1 MTTKTVRIITAAT
14 ISLALAVPAVAFA
27 CGGKDG
33 DARDSHFQKADKNN
47 DGFLTQ
53 AEVGAQ
59 RWEHIKIADVN
70 NDNKVSKAE
79 LTQAFEGTGRGQ
91 HGDRFQKADK
101 NNDGFLTQA
110 EVGAQ
115 HWDRIKVADVN
126 NDSKVSKD
134 EMKQAFKAGKL
145 GRRHGQKSAS

>member
-1 MTTKTVRIITAAT
+1 MTTKTIRIITAAV
-14 ISLALAVPAVAFA
+14 IGFALAVPAVAFA

-33 DARDSHFQKADKNN
+33 SARESHFQSADKNK

-53 AEVGAQ
+53 AEVGPQ

-70 NDNKVSKAE
+70 NDNKVSENEMK
-79 LTQAFEGTGRGQ
+79 QAFEGVGKGE

-110 EVGAQ
+110 EVGTQ
-115 HWDRIKVADVN
+115 RWERIKVADVN
-126 NDSKVSKD
+126 NDAKVSKD
-134 EMKQAFKAGKL
+134 EMTQAFKAGKL
-145 GRRHGQKSAS
+145 GSRHGHKSAS

>member
-1 MTTKTVRIITAAT
+1 MTTKTIRIITTAA
-14 ISLALAVPAVAFA
+14 IGFALAVPATALA

-33 DARDSHFQKADKNN
+33 RTSHFQSADKNN
-47 DGFLTQ
+47 DGYLTE

-70 NDNKVSKAE
+70 NDKKVSREE
-79 LTQAFEGTGRGQ
+79 LKQAFEGTGRGD

-110 EVGAQ
+110 EVGAER
-115 HWDRIKVADVN
+115 WDRIKVADAN
-126 NDSKVSKD
+126 NDGKVSKD

-145 GRRHGQKSAS
+145 GRMHGHRSS

>member
-1 MTTKTVRIITAAT
+1 MTTKTIRIITAAA
-14 ISLALAVPAVAFA
+14 IGFALAVPATAFA

-33 DARDSHFQKADKNN
+33 GARESHFQKADKNN

-59 RWEHIKIADVN
+59 RWEHMKIADVN
-70 NDNKVSKAE
+70 NDNKVSKEE
-79 LTQAFEGTGRGQ
+79 LKQAFEGTGRGE

-115 HWDRIKVADVN
+115 RWERIKVADAN
-126 NDSKVSKD
+126 NDGKVSKD
-134 EMKQAFKAGKL
+134 EMTQAFKAGKL
-145 GRRHGQKSAS
+145 GRRHDHKSAS